1 MKLQNK
7 KYSFWELLQKVGIKI
22 PIIQR
27 DYAQGRKNQKVQ
39 FVRENFLNTIHE
51 ALLNYQ
57 PIDLDFIYGTLK
69 NDYLIPLDGQQ
80 RLTTLFLLHFYL
92 ALKDSKDNKLTQDI
106 KNILL
111 KFTYETRLSS
121 REFCRNIIEKQI
133 TLEINRHISDIIKD
147 QSWFLSSW
155 QNDPTISSM
164 LIMLDSIQNKFT
176 EDSLF
181 NLLTKINEDNKLI
194 TFSFL
199 DLDDF
204 HLTDQLY
211 VKMNARG
218 KPLSE
223 FENFKSKY
231 ESFLK
236 DERVKAKLDNEWFDI
251 FWRLNASDVKKT
263 DSLFLNFFKNTTAF
277 YSDKFNDVDIF
288 SFAYTNR
295 ILKNIEKILNFL
307 EYYNDDIF
315 ERKIFFDFIHI
326 DPQKPEYE
334 KRLRF
339 YSLMQFIF
347 KFGQLEHNDRIFASW
362 IRVILNILDN
372 TIFNKIDDYEKS
384 KLFIE
389 RLAEILDGDFY
400 RNLSESTLLDT
411 DQFNEEKYKA
421 ALIIEDKNNDWEN
434 QFIKFE
440 QNWYLGAEIKFL
452 IDFSNKEIG
461 AFKAYGNRF
470 VQLWDF
476 AKHNDFNKYLIQRAL
491 LTIEDDNLSY
501 LQKTCHNNGNRYTFC
516 TFGTTLREKNE
527 NWRRVFNSP
536 IFKKFLT
543 HKIDIDNIEE
553 SLSNMIDNYKFDY
566 CDWKS
571 VIINPKKDWTILDK
585 IRNMQIQ
592 YSKDGIYLNR
602 GGTSVTSWGW
612 YSVSELYTYYLYRL
626 LKYDLQILSEPF
638 EELKYYVSSSYEP
651 CFYLFNWKYKEY
663 NFNVDVSYKD
673 DKFLIDFYDH
683 NEKSLFQ
690 IEDILKKLLKK
701 YNFRLDET
709 YYVNDSEL
717 DLNNIN
723 DLISMLKSFLS
734 ECSEI
739 NESI

>member
-1 MKLQNK
+1 MRLETVKLQNK

-80 RLTTLFLLHFYL
+80 RLTTLFLLYFYL

-251 FWRLNASDVKKT
+251 FWRLNASDVKKQ
-263 DSLFLNFFKNTTAF
+263 
-277 YSDKFNDVDIF
+277 I
-288 SFAYTNR
+288 AY
-295 ILKNIEKILNFL
+295 F
-307 EYYNDDIF
+307 
-315 ERKIFFDFIHI
+315 
-326 DPQKPEYE
+326 
-334 KRLRF
+334 
-339 YSLMQFIF
+339 
-347 KFGQLEHNDRIFASW
+347 
-362 IRVILNILDN
+362 
-372 TIFNKIDDYEKS
+372 
-384 KLFIE
+384 
-389 RLAEILDGDFY
+389 
-400 RNLSESTLLDT
+400 
-411 DQFNEEKYKA
+411 
-421 ALIIEDKNNDWEN
+421 
-434 QFIKFE
+434 
-440 QNWYLGAEIKFL
+440 
-452 IDFSNKEIG
+452 
-461 AFKAYGNRF
+461 
-470 VQLWDF
+470 
-476 AKHNDFNKYLIQRAL
+476 
-491 LTIEDDNLSY
+491 
-501 LQKTCHNNGNRYTFC
+501 
-516 TFGTTLREKNE
+516 
-527 NWRRVFNSP
+527 
-536 IFKKFLT
+536 
-543 HKIDIDNIEE
+543 
-553 SLSNMIDNYKFDY
+553 
-566 CDWKS
+566 
-571 VIINPKKDWTILDK
+571 
-585 IRNMQIQ
+585 
-592 YSKDGIYLNR
+592 
-602 GGTSVTSWGW
+602 
-612 YSVSELYTYYLYRL
+612 
-626 LKYDLQILSEPF
+626 
-638 EELKYYVSSSYEP
+638 
-651 CFYLFNWKYKEY
+651 
-663 NFNVDVSYKD
+663 
-673 DKFLIDFYDH
+673 
-683 NEKSLFQ
+683 
-690 IEDILKKLLKK
+690 
-701 YNFRLDET
+701 
-709 YYVNDSEL
+709 
-717 DLNNIN
+717 
-723 DLISMLKSFLS
+723 
-734 ECSEI
+734 
-739 NESI
+739 